1 MNAGKN
7 LKDLLEELQE
17 MNKNQKDFI
26 LTTDNMKIDSDMQLS
41 VTGLGEFEPTEVAHE
56 QFADKTGIP
65 RKYYYK
71 MQQQAPEL
79 LASNLN
85 HWLSKEPSKKMIR
98 TAGGKCRA
106 FLSDRFFAIDNI
118 VVASL
123 VVPKLLELGAD
134 IKSCQLTDKRLY
146 IQAVY
151 PSVDGEIK
159 TGDIVQAGVC
169 ITNSDVGYSSCR
181 VEPLIYRVVC
191 SNGMISKVTLKK
203 YHVGSLIQSESDV
216 PTEVISDNTRKLKI
230 EAVLS
235 EMSDVLDYS
244 FNDEF
249 FQEEIKRLQ
258 ESAGRKI
265 EAGKIESTV
274 QSVSGRFNLLKH
286 EAEETMHRLIEGLD
300 LSQYGLGNAI
310 TSMANDVSNYD
321 RAVEY
326 ERIGGQVAFMDEE
339 QWAAVN

>member
-1 MNAGKN
+1 M
-7 LKDLLEELQE
+7 
-17 MNKNQKDFI
+17 
-26 LTTDNMKIDSDMQLS
+26 
-41 VTGLGEFEPTEVAHE
+41 
-56 QFADKTGIP
+56 
-65 RKYYYK
+65 
-71 MQQQAPEL
+71 
-79 LASNLN
+79 
-85 HWLSKEPSKKMIR
+85 
-98 TAGGKCRA
+98 
-106 FLSDRFFAIDNI
+106 
-118 VVASL
+118 
-123 VVPKLLELGAD
+123 
-134 IKSCQLTDKRLY
+134 
-146 IQAVY
+146 
-151 PSVDGEIK
+151 
-159 TGDIVQAGVC
+159 GDIVQAGVC

-181 VEPLIYRVVC
+181 VEPLIYRLAC

-265 EAGKIESTV
+265 ETGKIESTV
-274 QSVSGRFNLLKH
+274 QSVSSRFNLLKH

-300 LSQYGLGNAI
+300 LTQYGLGNAI

-326 ERIGGQVAFMDEE
+326 ERIGGQVAFMNEE
-339 QWAAVN
+339 QWASVN